1 MAEAKDLDHPLA
13 GGGSTALLAI
23 SGGRTVFARGQ
34 HARVSSVASVRKSI
48 IGLLYGIAIDQA
60 IIDPAATLA
69 ELAIDDL
76 SPLSEEEK
84 QATVRDLLTSRS
96 GVYHPAVYGG
106 EDGRP
111 ARGSHAP
118 GTFWYYN
125 NWDFNVLG
133 TIYRQQTGQTIAEAF
148 RSEIAEPLGMEDFAE
163 SAIFDL
169 PGPQSRHPVYKMR
182 LSGRDLARVGELFRL
197 RGLWG
202 THRIVSARWIEDSI
216 RPWSDL
222 GGGRGYGYLWWS
234 AKADAPGDALSVD
247 APITYA
253 SGAGGQYVI
262 VIDALD
268 LVVVHRAADVDNGI
282 SHERMGRILRA
293 LLRSIG

>member
-1 MAEAKDLDHPLA
+1 
-13 GGGSTALLAI
+13 
-23 SGGRTVFARGQ
+23 
-34 HARVSSVASVRKSI
+34 
-48 IGLLYGIAIDQA
+48 
-60 IIDPAATLA
+60 
-69 ELAIDDL
+69 
-76 SPLSEEEK
+76 
-84 QATVRDLLTSRS
+84 
-96 GVYHPAVYGG
+96 
-106 EDGRP
+106 
-111 ARGSHAP
+111 
-118 GTFWYYN
+118 
-125 NWDFNVLG
+125 
-133 TIYRQQTGQTIAEAF
+133 
-148 RSEIAEPLGMEDFAE
+148 
-163 SAIFDL
+163 
-169 PGPQSRHPVYKMR
+169 
-182 LSGRDLARVGELFRL
+182 VGELFRL

-202 THRIVSARWIEDSI
+202 THRIVSARWIQDSI

-293 LLRSIG
+293 LLLSMG